1 MIFLV
6 KTALGEFQTA
16 LSRAKTDGQIF
27 VKKKGPRRAP
37 ISLSVNLV
45 SLVDFEKYA
54 SKEKE

>member
-27 VKKKGPRRAP
+27 VKKKGPEGP
-37 ISLSVNLV
+37 QYPYQLI
-45 SLVDFEKYA
+45 
-54 SKEKE
+54 